1 MSSARN
7 SWPWRGRCRRC
18 NAAARETKHWER
30 EIQGFQKG
38 LDKARRSLNQMTSS
52 PKGNGRLHIEWS
64 RGCQEA
70 MVRTT
75 VVVIA
80 VLSLLDPFNWNA
92 GA

>member
-1 MSSARN
+1 
-7 SWPWRGRCRRC
+7 
-18 NAAARETKHWER
+18 
-30 EIQGFQKG
+30 
-38 LDKARRSLNQMTSS
+38 MTSS